1 VASLKYF
8 LIRTVLFVV
17 PFAVCMALGVG
28 PIFSAVFAVL
38 IAFGINYLF
47 LYKQRDAAAAE
58 VRDVFGG
65 RKQARTKREVEDAA
79 AEDAADEALRAQDS
93 GPQTRGHDGPS
104 SDTSERSQPRTDD
117 RNDEQGPR

>member
-1 VASLKYF
+1 MASLKYF

-79 AEDAADEALRAQDS
+79 AEDAADEAQRARDA
-93 GPQTRGHDGPS
+93 GPRANGHDAAR
-104 SDTSERSQPRTDD
+104 SETTDRQRQRTDD
-117 RNDEQGPR
+117 GNDEQGPR